1 MLAKMLAKGT
11 AWAALPL
18 RLALAAV
25 FIAHGGQKL
34 FGLFGGQGL
43 HTTAENFEKM
53 GLRPGLLWAALA
65 SGAEFFGGVCL
76 ALGFLTRYAALAIVV
91 TMTVAVVKV
100 HWAGGFF
107 LTNHGFEYPFSL
119 GCAAL
124 TLVLLG
130 PGKLSLDRA
139 LKMDS

>member
-1 MLAKMLAKGT
+1 MLAKMLAKGS

-53 GLRPGLLWAALA
+53 GFHPGLLWAVLA
-65 SGAEFFGGVCL
+65 SGAEFFGGACL
-76 ALGFLTRYAALAIVV
+76 LLGFLTRYAALAIAV

-107 LTNHGFEYPFSL
+107 LPRGFEYPLTL

-124 TLVLLG
+124 AVVLLG
-130 PGKLSLDRA
+130 PGQLSLDRA
-139 LKMDS
+139 LRMDQ